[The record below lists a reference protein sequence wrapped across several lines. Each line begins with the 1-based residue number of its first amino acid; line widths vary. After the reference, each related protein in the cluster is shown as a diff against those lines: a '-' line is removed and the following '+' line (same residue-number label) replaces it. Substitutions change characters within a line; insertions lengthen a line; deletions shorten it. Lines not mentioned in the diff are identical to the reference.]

1 VVTYIFNTSGA
12 SDRVP
17 VIEFGDF
24 TAVNNSDEP
33 ITNFIVNDEEKKR
46 KRTSIKRDNFS
57 KKECKKQGYKPP
69 LPGSVI
75 DLTQLENENLNS
87 PIVKEVAKT
96 LLKICKRDAQKT
108 TGYLMINLLDTSM
121 KIIHDYSNI
130 VIDDP
135 VSAAVDDSRALNNR
149 KDVECEEYEWVDE
162 IVDFGNSA
170 DGAVEGGLFPM
181 GTGDKE
187 NSARGAVD
195 EFARSTGDLE
205 DDSTGASGAVDAGP
219 VSRTGDLEDDS
230 TGAGGAVDGGP
241 VSRTGDL
248 EDDSTGASG
257 AVDAGPVSRTG
268 DLEDDST
275 GASGA
280 VDGGPVSRTG
290 DLADD
295 STGAGGAVHAGP
307 VLRTGDL
314 ADDSTGASGAVHA
327 GPVSRTGDLADD
339 STGASGAVDA
349 GPVSRTGDLADD
361 WTGAS
366 GAVDGGPV
374 SRTGDLEDDSTGAS
388 GAVDGGPVSRT
399 GDLEDD
405 STGAS
410 GAVDGG
416 PVSRTGDLEDDPT
429 GASGAVDAGPVSR
442 TGDLVDDS
450 TGASGA
456 VDAGPVSRTGDLADD
471 STGAGGAVHAGP
483 VSRTGDLADDSTG
496 SVVDSGQ
503 SIDASD
509 LVYAAAGAVGAIQTK
524 GILQDLIMPKNI
536 ATDFYL
542 KPVSWCTIRFC
553 DESIR
558 LPNPTNFFCC
568 VNVVVQIVFRISILK
583 DLILGIDDRITG
595 GGVCERDLNFIK
607 QLATLYNKA
616 TISGKSVGYYDDVVR
631 TCYMASFYSLDQF
644 KLAATARNRHKSLC
658 TPLVQHCPHELLTL
672 LLGILSNVYKYSSID
687 HAIPSVLSY
696 NDISE
701 EEINLHGLNAYVLKN
716 TLAKQ
721 YFNANNT
728 ISPSSEIFKII
739 VMTTYVCRNCGVS
752 TCSYDVHHELDLHP
766 PSYDF
771 EKGITKL
778 TLAELLDSE
787 FSVKEVRMPCRCT
800 SHLHNGEGVQHDMK
814 YSILRCPII
823 LVSYNY
829 DNYHFS

>member
-1 VVTYIFNTSGA
+1 MVTYIFNTSGA

-195 EFARSTGDLE
+195 EFARSTGDLA

-248 EDDSTGASG
+248 
-257 AVDAGPVSRTG
+257 
-268 DLEDDST
+268 
-275 GASGA
+275 
-280 VDGGPVSRTG
+280 
-290 DLADD
+290 ADD
-295 STGAGGAVHAGP
+295 STGN
-307 VLRTGDL
+307 
-314 ADDSTGASGAVHA
+314 
-327 GPVSRTGDLADD
+327 
-339 STGASGAVDA
+339 
-349 GPVSRTGDLADD
+349 
-361 WTGAS
+361 
-366 GAVDGGPV
+366 
-374 SRTGDLEDDSTGAS
+374 
-388 GAVDGGPVSRT
+388 
-399 GDLEDD
+399 
-405 STGAS
+405 
-410 GAVDGG
+410 
-416 PVSRTGDLEDDPT
+416 
-429 GASGAVDAGPVSR
+429 
-442 TGDLVDDS
+442 
-450 TGASGA
+450 
-456 VDAGPVSRTGDLADD
+456 
-471 STGAGGAVHAGP
+471 
-483 VSRTGDLADDSTG
+483 
-496 SVVDSGQ
+496 VVDSGQ
-503 SIDASD
+503 RIDASD
-509 LVYAAAGAVGAIQTK
+509 LVYAAAGAVVGAIQTE

>member
-1 VVTYIFNTSGA
+1 MVTYIFNTSGA

-205 DDSTGASGAVDAGP
+205 
-219 VSRTGDLEDDS
+219 
-230 TGAGGAVDGGP
+230 
-241 VSRTGDL
+241 
-248 EDDSTGASG
+248 
-257 AVDAGPVSRTG
+257 
-268 DLEDDST
+268 
-275 GASGA
+275 
-280 VDGGPVSRTG
+280 
-290 DLADD
+290 
-295 STGAGGAVHAGP
+295 
-307 VLRTGDL
+307 
-314 ADDSTGASGAVHA
+314 
-327 GPVSRTGDLADD
+327 
-339 STGASGAVDA
+339 
-349 GPVSRTGDLADD
+349 
-361 WTGAS
+361 
-366 GAVDGGPV
+366 
-374 SRTGDLEDDSTGAS
+374 
-388 GAVDGGPVSRT
+388 
-399 GDLEDD
+399 
-405 STGAS
+405 
-410 GAVDGG
+410 
-416 PVSRTGDLEDDPT
+416 
-429 GASGAVDAGPVSR
+429 
-442 TGDLVDDS
+442 DDS

>member
-268 DLEDDST
+268 DLADDST

-374 SRTGDLEDDSTGAS
+374 SRTGDLADDSTGAG
-388 GAVDGGPVSRT
+388 GAVH
-399 GDLEDD
+399 
-405 STGAS
+405 
-410 GAVDGG
+410 
-416 PVSRTGDLEDDPT
+416 
-429 GASGAVDAGPVSR
+429 
-442 TGDLVDDS
+442 
-450 TGASGA
+450 
-456 VDAGPVSRTGDLADD
+456 AGPVSRTGDLADD

>member
-230 TGAGGAVDGGP
+230 TGA
-241 VSRTGDL
+241 
-248 EDDSTGASG
+248 SG
-257 AVDAGPVSRTG
+257 AVDA
-268 DLEDDST
+268 
-275 GASGA
+275 
-280 VDGGPVSRTG
+280 GPVSRTG

-295 STGAGGAVHAGP
+295 STGAGGAVH
-307 VLRTGDL
+307 
-314 ADDSTGASGAVHA
+314 
-327 GPVSRTGDLADD
+327 
-339 STGASGAVDA
+339 
-349 GPVSRTGDLADD
+349 
-361 WTGAS
+361 
-366 GAVDGGPV
+366 
-374 SRTGDLEDDSTGAS
+374 
-388 GAVDGGPVSRT
+388 
-399 GDLEDD
+399 
-405 STGAS
+405 
-410 GAVDGG
+410 
-416 PVSRTGDLEDDPT
+416 
-429 GASGAVDAGPVSR
+429 
-442 TGDLVDDS
+442 
-450 TGASGA
+450 
-456 VDAGPVSRTGDLADD
+456 AGPVSRTGDLADD

>member
-1 VVTYIFNTSGA
+1 MVTYIFNTSGA

-195 EFARSTGDLE
+195 EFAR
-205 DDSTGASGAVDAGP
+205 
-219 VSRTGDLEDDS
+219 RTE
-230 TGAGGAVDGGP
+230 A
-241 VSRTGDL
+241 
-248 EDDSTGASG
+248 
-257 AVDAGPVSRTG
+257 
-268 DLEDDST
+268 
-275 GASGA
+275 
-280 VDGGPVSRTG
+280 
-290 DLADD
+290 LADD
-295 STGAGGAVHAGP
+295 STGAGSAVHAGP
-307 VLRTGDL
+307 VL
-314 ADDSTGASGAVHA
+314 
-327 GPVSRTGDLADD
+327 
-339 STGASGAVDA
+339 
-349 GPVSRTGDLADD
+349 
-361 WTGAS
+361 
-366 GAVDGGPV
+366 
-374 SRTGDLEDDSTGAS
+374 
-388 GAVDGGPVSRT
+388 
-399 GDLEDD
+399 
-405 STGAS
+405 
-410 GAVDGG
+410 
-416 PVSRTGDLEDDPT
+416 
-429 GASGAVDAGPVSR
+429 
-442 TGDLVDDS
+442 
-450 TGASGA
+450 
-456 VDAGPVSRTGDLADD
+456 RTGDLADD

>member
-1 VVTYIFNTSGA
+1 MVTYIFNTSGA

-96 LLKICKRDAQKT
+96 LPKICKRDAQKT

-205 DDSTGASGAVDAGP
+205 
-219 VSRTGDLEDDS
+219 
-230 TGAGGAVDGGP
+230 
-241 VSRTGDL
+241 
-248 EDDSTGASG
+248 
-257 AVDAGPVSRTG
+257 
-268 DLEDDST
+268 
-275 GASGA
+275 
-280 VDGGPVSRTG
+280 
-290 DLADD
+290 
-295 STGAGGAVHAGP
+295 
-307 VLRTGDL
+307 
-314 ADDSTGASGAVHA
+314 
-327 GPVSRTGDLADD
+327 
-339 STGASGAVDA
+339 
-349 GPVSRTGDLADD
+349 
-361 WTGAS
+361 
-366 GAVDGGPV
+366 
-374 SRTGDLEDDSTGAS
+374 
-388 GAVDGGPVSRT
+388 
-399 GDLEDD
+399 
-405 STGAS
+405 
-410 GAVDGG
+410 
-416 PVSRTGDLEDDPT
+416 
-429 GASGAVDAGPVSR
+429 
-442 TGDLVDDS
+442 DDS

>member
-1 VVTYIFNTSGA
+1 MVTYIFNTSGA

-135 VSAAVDDSRALNNR
+135 VSAAVDDSRALINR
-149 KDVECEEYEWVDE
+149 KDVKCDEYEWVDE

-187 NSARGAVD
+187 NSASGAVD

-205 DDSTGASGAVDAGP
+205 
-219 VSRTGDLEDDS
+219 
-230 TGAGGAVDGGP
+230 
-241 VSRTGDL
+241 
-248 EDDSTGASG
+248 
-257 AVDAGPVSRTG
+257 
-268 DLEDDST
+268 
-275 GASGA
+275 
-280 VDGGPVSRTG
+280 
-290 DLADD
+290 
-295 STGAGGAVHAGP
+295 
-307 VLRTGDL
+307 
-314 ADDSTGASGAVHA
+314 
-327 GPVSRTGDLADD
+327 
-339 STGASGAVDA
+339 
-349 GPVSRTGDLADD
+349 
-361 WTGAS
+361 
-366 GAVDGGPV
+366 
-374 SRTGDLEDDSTGAS
+374 
-388 GAVDGGPVSRT
+388 
-399 GDLEDD
+399 
-405 STGAS
+405 
-410 GAVDGG
+410 
-416 PVSRTGDLEDDPT
+416 
-429 GASGAVDAGPVSR
+429 
-442 TGDLVDDS
+442 DDS

-616 TISGKSVGYYDDVVR
+616 TISGKSVGYFDDVVR

>member
-1 VVTYIFNTSGA
+1 
-12 SDRVP
+12 
-17 VIEFGDF
+17 
-24 TAVNNSDEP
+24 
-33 ITNFIVNDEEKKR
+33 
-46 KRTSIKRDNFS
+46 
-57 KKECKKQGYKPP
+57 
-69 LPGSVI
+69 
-75 DLTQLENENLNS
+75 
-87 PIVKEVAKT
+87 
-96 LLKICKRDAQKT
+96 
-108 TGYLMINLLDTSM
+108 M
-121 KIIHDYSNI
+121 
-130 VIDDP
+130 
-135 VSAAVDDSRALNNR
+135 
-149 KDVECEEYEWVDE
+149 
-162 IVDFGNSA
+162 
-170 DGAVEGGLFPM
+170 
-181 GTGDKE
+181 
-187 NSARGAVD
+187 
-195 EFARSTGDLE
+195 
-205 DDSTGASGAVDAGP
+205 
-219 VSRTGDLEDDS
+219 
-230 TGAGGAVDGGP
+230 
-241 VSRTGDL
+241 
-248 EDDSTGASG
+248 
-257 AVDAGPVSRTG
+257 
-268 DLEDDST
+268 
-275 GASGA
+275 
-280 VDGGPVSRTG
+280 
-290 DLADD
+290 
-295 STGAGGAVHAGP
+295 
-307 VLRTGDL
+307 
-314 ADDSTGASGAVHA
+314 
-327 GPVSRTGDLADD
+327 
-339 STGASGAVDA
+339 
-349 GPVSRTGDLADD
+349 
-361 WTGAS
+361 
-366 GAVDGGPV
+366 
-374 SRTGDLEDDSTGAS
+374 
-388 GAVDGGPVSRT
+388 
-399 GDLEDD
+399 
-405 STGAS
+405 
-410 GAVDGG
+410 
-416 PVSRTGDLEDDPT
+416 
-429 GASGAVDAGPVSR
+429 
-442 TGDLVDDS
+442 
-450 TGASGA
+450 
-456 VDAGPVSRTGDLADD
+456 
-471 STGAGGAVHAGP
+471 
-483 VSRTGDLADDSTG
+483 
-496 SVVDSGQ
+496 
-503 SIDASD
+503 
-509 LVYAAAGAVGAIQTK
+509 YAAAGAVGAIQTK

-829 DNYHFS
+829 DNYLFF

>member
-1 VVTYIFNTSGA
+1 MVTYIFNTSGA

-195 EFARSTGDLE
+195 EFARSTE
-205 DDSTGASGAVDAGP
+205 A
-219 VSRTGDLEDDS
+219 
-230 TGAGGAVDGGP
+230 
-241 VSRTGDL
+241 
-248 EDDSTGASG
+248 
-257 AVDAGPVSRTG
+257 
-268 DLEDDST
+268 
-275 GASGA
+275 
-280 VDGGPVSRTG
+280 
-290 DLADD
+290 
-295 STGAGGAVHAGP
+295 
-307 VLRTGDL
+307 L
-314 ADDSTGASGAVHA
+314 ADDSTGASSAFHA
-327 GPVSRTGDLADD
+327 GPVL
-339 STGASGAVDA
+339 
-349 GPVSRTGDLADD
+349 
-361 WTGAS
+361 
-366 GAVDGGPV
+366 
-374 SRTGDLEDDSTGAS
+374 
-388 GAVDGGPVSRT
+388 
-399 GDLEDD
+399 
-405 STGAS
+405 
-410 GAVDGG
+410 
-416 PVSRTGDLEDDPT
+416 
-429 GASGAVDAGPVSR
+429 
-442 TGDLVDDS
+442 
-450 TGASGA
+450 
-456 VDAGPVSRTGDLADD
+456 
-471 STGAGGAVHAGP
+471 
-483 VSRTGDLADDSTG
+483 RTGDLADDSTG